1 MSEIALAWEQAKG
14 ITAPIVGSTKI
25 KHLELAV
32 NSMDVELTLDEVNYF
47 DELYVPHPI
56 IGAINQN
63 PPEGTVVLDRKQSKE
78 VSGKKTNFQAMKKAM
93 NFIRS
98 HHSFCI
104 L

>member
-1 MSEIALAWEQAKG
+1 MSEIALAWEWAKG

-25 KHLELAV
+25 KHLESAV

-63 PPEGTVVLDRKQSKE
+63 PPEGTVVLVGNR
-78 VSGKKTNFQAMKKAM
+78 VKKLLSVK
-93 NFIRS
+93 S
-98 HHSFCI
+98 
-104 L
+104 

>member
-1 MSEIALAWEQAKG
+1 MSEIALAWEWAKG

-25 KHLELAV
+25 KHLESAV

-63 PPEGTVVLDRKQSKE
+63 PPEGTVVSDRKQSKE
-78 VSGKKTNFQAMKKAM
+78 TIKCK
-93 NFIRS
+93 
-98 HHSFCI
+98 I
-104 L
+104 LIVFYLLSLKHEQ

>member
-14 ITAPIVGSTKI
+14 ITAQIVGSTKI
-25 KHLELAV
+25 KHLESAV

-78 VSGKKTNFQAMKKAM
+78 VSGKKLTS
-93 NFIRS
+93 RP
-98 HHSFCI
+98 
-104 L
+104 